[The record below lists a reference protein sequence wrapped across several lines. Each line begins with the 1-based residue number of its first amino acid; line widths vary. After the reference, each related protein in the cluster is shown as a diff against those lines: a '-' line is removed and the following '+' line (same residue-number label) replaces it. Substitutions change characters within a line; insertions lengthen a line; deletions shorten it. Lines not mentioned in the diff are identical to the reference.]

1 MCAIIDAS
9 VVDDAFAKD
18 RKKRSAAAVGFL
30 RWVKRQ
36 GGVVIGGRL
45 RRELEP
51 TYEFRQWAQ
60 DILRAGRL
68 KRFDDDLIDQR
79 EGELV
84 TEKARN
90 PKVYQSDDPHILAL
104 AQISG
109 ARLLYSDDRPLQGDF
124 KNPALL
130 APRGAV
136 FTTLQSKAFGADRRR
151 SLDRHR
157 CPPAGE

>member
-1 MCAIIDAS
+1 M
-9 VVDDAFAKD
+9 
-18 RKKRSAAAVGFL
+18 
-30 RWVKRQ
+30 
-36 GGVVIGGRL
+36 IGGGL

-68 KRFDDDLIDQR
+68 KRFDDGLIDQR

-84 TEKARN
+84 AEKARFPN
-90 PKVYQSDDPHILAL
+90 LYQATDPHILAL

-109 ARLLYSDDRPLQGDF
+109 ARILYSDDRPLHGDF

-130 APRGAV
+130 KPPGAV
-136 FTTLQSKAFGADRRR
+136 YTTLRSKSFGAGRRR
-151 SLDRHR
+151 WLDQHR
-157 CPPAGE
+157 CPPAGG